1 MATAN
6 KDGVA
11 MLKKHQ
17 IILNTTR
24 SFRICVENEVF
35 LGRWV
40 QVPSFQGCFIE
51 LNRVLC
57 CVHRHAVG
65 SRGPRQE
72 RDSAHGPHPLEQRVP
87 EPAQVDPAVA
97 LALLTAGFF
106 FLLKSKKRFFSCHH
120 SLS

>member
-1 MATAN
+1 M
-6 KDGVA
+6 
-11 MLKKHQ
+11 
-17 IILNTTR
+17 LNTTR